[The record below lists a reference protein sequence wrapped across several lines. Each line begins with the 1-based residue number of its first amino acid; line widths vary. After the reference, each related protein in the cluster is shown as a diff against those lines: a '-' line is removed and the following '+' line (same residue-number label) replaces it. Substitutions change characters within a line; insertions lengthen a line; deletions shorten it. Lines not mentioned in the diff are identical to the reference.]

1 MMSTKN
7 KLTISPE
14 MSKYITEYT
23 NKSLEKYKK
32 TNNYNWNDFIKQKN
46 ECKCNCNCNCNLLI
60 DTNKSFR

>member
-1 MMSTKN
+1 MSTKN

-32 TNNYNWNDFIKQKN
+32 TNNYNWNDFIHLWTFKTPT
-46 ECKCNCNCNCNLLI
+46 L
-60 DTNKSFR
+60 F